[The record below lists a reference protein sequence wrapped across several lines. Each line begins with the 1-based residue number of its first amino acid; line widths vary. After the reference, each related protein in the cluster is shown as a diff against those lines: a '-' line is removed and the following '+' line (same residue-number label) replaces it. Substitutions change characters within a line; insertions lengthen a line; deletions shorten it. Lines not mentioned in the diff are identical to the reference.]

1 MNKNRAFTLTEI
13 FVVLALT
20 IATAA
25 VVVPNLLE
33 DNKKLDTI
41 SKWKN
46 TYQNLEYAFLA
57 LQSQASQVDNLAFKK
72 ANSDKEREMVLYEL
86 LKPYLRMDKE
96 ISNDEYKLSYLNGSA
111 IKDDD
116 YYYITNFHSTGSG
129 KIVGLKWINTPKK
142 IQDKFPIAIMSIDLN
157 GLKKPNRWG
166 YDVFGVNIYTD
177 RIEPIGK
184 SDDDFYLK
192 SDCSKKGTGIYC
204 SYYYY
209 IYGGQL
215 N

>member
-116 YYYITNFHSTGSG
+116 YYYITNFHSTSSG
-129 KIVGLKWINTPKK
+129 KIVGLKWINTPKT
-142 IQDKFPIAIMSIDLN
+142 IQIN
-157 GLKKPNRWG
+157 
-166 YDVFGVNIYTD
+166 
-177 RIEPIGK
+177 
-184 SDDDFYLK
+184 
-192 SDCSKKGTGIYC
+192 
-204 SYYYY
+204 
-209 IYGGQL
+209 
-215 N
+215 